1 MQAMDAQVDRG
12 AFADFDDLLLDLFL
26 DFGHHLFDTG
36 RVDATVGHQLM
47 ERQTCDFA
55 AHGVETAQDNG
66 FGRVVHDDFDAG
78 CGFQRTDVAPFA
90 ADDAALDLV
99 AFDVEYRHGVF
110 DRRLGRHALDRRYDD
125 ALGLFGGGHL
135 RLFDGLV
142 YVAGGFG
149 LGLGLHVFDQ
159 DVLGLLRAQARNL
172 LQTDVLLA
180 HHLIDLLFLVFE
192 DLQLVLHLLLQP
204 VVFAEFVLQIALLVL
219 QVVLDL
225 LGPLFALRDFLV
237 AFVDLPV
244 VFALKLYELLFAC
257 RIRSF

>member
-12 AFADFDDLLLDLFL
+12 AFADLDDLLLDLFL

-36 RVDATVGHQLM
+36 RMDAAVGHQLV

-78 CGFQRTDVAPFA
+78 RGFQRTDVAAFA

-159 DVLGLLRAQARNL
+159 DVLGLLRA
-172 LQTDVLLA
+172 
-180 HHLIDLLFLVFE
+180 
-192 DLQLVLHLLLQP
+192 
-204 VVFAEFVLQIALLVL
+204 
-219 QVVLDL
+219 
-225 LGPLFALRDFLV
+225 
-237 AFVDLPV
+237 
-244 VFALKLYELLFAC
+244 
-257 RIRSF
+257 